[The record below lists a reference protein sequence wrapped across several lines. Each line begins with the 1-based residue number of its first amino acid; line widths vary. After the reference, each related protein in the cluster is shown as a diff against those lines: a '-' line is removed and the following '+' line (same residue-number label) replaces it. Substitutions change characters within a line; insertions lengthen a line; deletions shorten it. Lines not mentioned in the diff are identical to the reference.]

1 MNYLIETI
9 MYRCLLPFVV
19 TVAFTVTNLHDAQA
33 SDLNLT
39 DAVIIASSRQEAAEQ
54 QAVRLLTD
62 EVEARTSVRWRTSHK
77 WPADGKPAIV
87 VSSAELLREIESPQV
102 KQFAAK
108 IDPDKSEGFH
118 IHTDAE
124 TSTVFIVGNDS
135 RGVLYG
141 VGRLLRELRMSR
153 ASASIP
159 SDFKVTSSPAVSLRG
174 HQLGYRPKTN
184 SYDGWDVAQWE
195 QYIRDLVVFGANAV
209 ELIPPRSDDDDDS
222 PHFPLPPMEMMIEMS
237 RLLDQYDVDVWIWY
251 PAMDEDYGDP
261 KTVEFALKE
270 WGEVFEKLPR
280 VDAVFVPGG
289 DPGHTHPRH
298 LMDLLEKQAANLK
311 KHHPDAEMWMSPQ
324 SFTPEWMDV
333 FYGIIDN
340 EQPKWL
346 DGIVYGP
353 QLRVTLP
360 EFRSRIPEQ
369 YPIRRYPDITHNR
382 QSQYPVP
389 NWDLAFA
396 ATEGRESI
404 NPRPRGQAHIF
415 SLLDEYSDG
424 FITYSEGCKD
434 DVNKVIWSGLG
445 WDPETPVI
453 DILRQYS
460 RYFIGAEYTDDFA
473 QALLALEANWDGPLL
488 ANDRVCTTLEQV
500 QDLER
505 RASPELL
512 KNWRFQMVLYRAYYD
527 AYVRSRLLYETN
539 LEERALDVLRIA
551 TDGNALAAVNAAE
564 YLLNLALTDPPSQ
577 QWRTRVVELAD
588 DLFESIKMQL
598 SVQRHQ
604 AIYVGRGASLD
615 TLDMPLNN
623 RMWITSR
630 FAEIRKLENESARL
644 KAINMIVNWK
654 NPGPGGFY
662 DDLGS
667 LGPQPRL
674 IKGTGWESDPAFFET
689 TLIGYS
695 TRAWLDYKQHPITWW
710 RNAET
715 LHDRPLQMQY
725 DDLDPAATY
734 RLRVSYASD
743 MPFVKI
749 RLVADED
756 IEIHPEMEKG
766 DPVTLLEFDIPRQAT
781 ADGELTLSWYRE
793 QGLGGN
799 GRGAQVA
806 EVWLMKNP

>member
-1 MNYLIETI
+1 MH
-9 MYRCLLPFVV
+9 RFLLLLVV
-19 TVAFTVTNLHDAQA
+19 SSSITLNNLHGADA
-33 SDLNLT
+33 SDFDLT
-39 DAVIIASSRQEAAEQ
+39 DAVIIVSPRQTPLEQ
-54 QAVRLLTD
+54 QAVQLLSE
-62 EVEARTSVRWRTSHK
+62 EVEARTNIRWRTSCE
-77 WPADGKPAIV
+77 WPADGKTAIV
-87 VSSAELLREIESPQV
+87 VSSAGSLKEIEIPQV
-102 KQFAAK
+102 KQFAAEFNQ
-108 IDPDKSEGFH
+108 DASESFE
-118 IHTDAE
+118 IHTNADE
-124 TSTVFIVGNDS
+124 KTVLVVGKDS
-135 RGVLYG
+135 RGVLYA
-141 VGRLLRELRMSR
+141 VGRLLREVRLS
-153 ASASIP
+153 P
-159 SDFKVTSSPAVSLRG
+159 SKARLPADFHVTSSPAVSLRG

-222 PHFPLPPMEMMIEMS
+222 PHFPLPPMEMMVEMS

-261 KTVEFALKE
+261 MTVEFALKE

-360 EFRSRIPEQ
+360 ELRSRIPRQ

-396 ATEGRESI
+396 ATVGRESI

-415 SLLDEYSDG
+415 RVLDEYSDG

-434 DVNKVIWSGLG
+434 DVNKVVWSGLG
-445 WDPETPVI
+445 WVPETPVI

-460 RYFIGAEYTDDFA
+460 RYFIGDAYTDDFA

-488 ANDRVCTTLEQV
+488 ANDRVYTTLEQV
-500 QDLER
+500 QDMER

-527 AYVRSRLLYETN
+527 AYVRSRLVDETS
-539 LEERALDVLRIA
+539 LEEGALEVLRDVKEGQSI
-551 TDGNALAAVNAAE
+551 AAVAAAE
-564 YLLNLALTDPPSQ
+564 SLLQQAVTDPPSP
-577 QWRTRVVELAD
+577 QWRARIVELAD

-598 SVQRHQ
+598 SVERHQ

-623 RMWITSR
+623 RLWLTSR
-630 FAEIRKLENESARL
+630 FAEIRKLDDESARL
-644 KAINMIVNWK
+644 KAINTIVNWK

-662 DDLGS
+662 DDLGN

-674 IKGTGWESDPAFFET
+674 VKGRGWESDPAFFET

-695 TRAWLDYKQHPITWW
+695 TRAWLDYQQHPITWW

-725 DDLDPAATY
+725 DDLDPTATY
-734 RLRVSYASD
+734 LLKVSYASD

-766 DPVTLLEFDIPRQAT
+766 DPIKLHEFDIPKRAT

-806 EVWLMKNP
+806 EVWLIKNP